1 MGGVAK
7 GASSRLE
14 VNSLSQVPKKLT
26 QTELDSIEDEL
37 KRLKI
42 NPDSCISVI
51 KKYWDNV
58 GGAIARVKEALQQG
72 WCSNPTGLFINSC
85 KKGTK
90 PQKTQVTND
99 VNEWFNWARKQRIVI
114 GMSGEVGYTPDGEP
128 VSIREMM
135 ELYPMRT

>member
-1 MGGVAK
+1 
-7 GASSRLE
+7 
-14 VNSLSQVPKKLT
+14 LT

-58 GGAIARVKEALQQG
+58 GGAIARVKEAIQQG

-85 KKGTK
+85 KKGIK
-90 PQKTQVTND
+90 PQKSQVTND
-99 VNEWFNWARKQRIVI
+99 VSEWFNWARKQRIVI
-114 GMSGEVGYTPDGEP
+114 GMSGEVGYTPEGEP

-135 ELYPMRT
+135 ELHPMRT